1 MKKKKI
7 IITGENRLLVDALR
21 FVLASDCG
29 LEAYER
35 EGTEPEALREITA
48 ENPDLLVLCE
58 RSADEAAVQTMR
70 EALRRAK
77 KLRVLFI
84 IRDNS
89 TELFSLAGESTGVGI
104 MPEASDL
111 TEFKNAIL
119 SLLRGERYISRN
131 VLNPLQHQEE
141 RQMQRDL
148 LADITPREREV
159 LYWMAKGLKNREI
172 SQKLILS
179 EKTVKNHVSHILK
192 KLETEDRTKAAAIA
206 WEEGLPLV
214 EEEFFSISSL
224 RAVIK

>member
-7 IITGENRLLVDALR
+7 IITGENRLFVDALR
-21 FVLASDCG
+21 FVLASYCG
-29 LEAYER
+29 LEAYEM
-35 EGTEPEALREITA
+35 EGTEPDALREITA

-58 RSADEAAVQTMR
+58 RSADAAAVQTMR

-89 TELFSLAGESTGVGI
+89 PELFSLAGESTGVGI
-104 MPEASDL
+104 MPEASDI
-111 TEFKNAIL
+111 TEFKDAIL

-131 VLNPLQHQEE
+131 VLNPLPHQDE

-172 SQKLILS
+172 SKKLILS